1 MWSIIIATV
10 LIDSKRQETPVL
22 VSTYP
27 TLRDCRLELI
37 EVAKTLKYDL
47 VVSPLLGYAIKKNAN
62 SKTTVAFCVQNKEG
76 V

>member
-1 MWSIIIATV
+1 
-10 LIDSKRQETPVL
+10 
-22 VSTYP
+22 VSTYS

>member
-10 LIDSKRQETPVL
+10 LIDSKGQETPVL

-47 VVSPLLGYAIKKNAN
+47 VVSPLLGYSIKKNAN
-62 SKTTVAFCVQNKEG
+62 SKTTVAFCLQNKEG